1 MSPIAWWSAG
11 RPNRSTGM
19 ITRGTSPSRR
29 ATVTARRALSGAMLK
44 VSASTSANTGVAPSS
59 ATTSAV
65 AQNVND
71 GTDHRIAGADALGHQ
86 YHQQRVGA
94 AGAGYRMAGPAKRRQ
109 CGFEFPHLG
118 SEHELTMIEHARDR
132 RIDAAAQAA
141 PLRRHVDERNG
152 RGGDPGVLVHER
164 TSAARARRGAATATR
179 RVDFAANSA
188 G

>member
-1 MSPIAWWSAG
+1 MVRRQAEQIDRHDHPRHEPASRGG
-11 RPNRSTGM
+11 RHGPPRAVGRDVEGLG
-19 ITRGTSPSRR
+19 IDICKYRGGAQQCYHFGGRAERERR
-29 ATVTARRALSGAMLK
+29 A
-44 VSASTSANTGVAPSS
+44 
-59 ATTSAV
+59 
-65 AQNVND
+65 
-71 GTDHRIAGADALGHQ
+71 DHRIAGADALGHQ
-86 YHQQRVGA
+86 HHQQRVGA